1 MRARRCGP
9 GLTAQPASSHNL
21 RPSMSLRILINE
33 ADADLARRLGELLL
47 AQGRGFDVIASH
59 DGTAA
64 LEIVRR
70 LHVDLLITGLETPGV
85 GGLQLLT
92 EIRRHLPGL
101 KAIALAPADHPLPA
115 DVIQLMGASFVFAY
129 PPDLR
134 ALIVAIYETVGLT
147 PSGEVWGLQ
156 LTSFLQMLN
165 ADLKTCAVTVQ
176 AGAESGQVFLQ
187 EGELIA
193 AECGAETGDDA
204 LYRILSWNDPRI
216 QLDYL
221 PFERTRNVSSGLMGL
236 LLESQRRRDT
246 ALSDILQKRTQPRF
260 NCLVAVDFNLAK
272 GSYRH
277 LIRNL
282 SEGGAFI
289 DSGVDIALGE
299 TIELMVF
306 SMRRHQH
313 CTVRGRVVRREPHGF
328 AVQFVDPDDE
338 QRAFLREEAG

>member
-1 MRARRCGP
+1 M
-9 GLTAQPASSHNL
+9 
-21 RPSMSLRILINE
+21 RILINE
-33 ADADLARRLGELLL
+33 ADADLANRVGTILTS
-47 AQGRGFDVIASH
+47 QGRSFDVIACQ

-92 EIRRHLPGL
+92 EIRQHLPRL
-101 KAIALAPADHPLPA
+101 KAIALTPAEHPLPH
-115 DVIQLMGASFVFAY
+115 DVIELMGASHVFSY

-134 ALIVAIYETVGLT
+134 ELTLAVFETLGQR
-147 PSGEVWGLQ
+147 PAGEVWGLQ
-156 LTSFLQMLN
+156 MTSFLQMLN
-165 ADLKTCAVTVQ
+165 ADLKTCAVTI
-176 AGAESGQVFLQ
+176 ESGLEEGHIFLQ

-193 AECGAETGDDA
+193 AECGDEMGDDA
-204 LYRILSWNDPRI
+204 LYRILSWNEPRI
-216 QLDYL
+216 ELDYL
-221 PFERTRNVSSGLMGL
+221 PYERDRDVSSGLMGL

-246 ALSDILQKRTQPRF
+246 ALSDILQKRSKPRF

-289 DSGVDIALGE
+289 ESGVDIAVGE
-299 TIELMVF
+299 VIDLMVF
-306 SMRRHQH
+306 SMKRHQH
-313 CTVRGRVVRREPHGF
+313 STLRGRVVRRERLGF
-328 AVQFVDPDDE
+328 AVQFMNLDAE
-338 QRAFLREEAG
+338 QLAFLREEAG